1 MFWLDCCNDWLV
13 CTMGATVV
21 GGLSLGKTKYE
32 RPIQGRIP
40 NPFIRPVFPPQPM
53 TTLDPDDLPFK
64 LTIMPEIQKTSNQNL
79 PATVY
84 KPSELLG
91 IFTSF
96 LSQTDVNRK
105 VIYLRGIY
113 LKNPKHDP
121 RWNSRY
127 DTLRDEDTQTEITLQ
142 IPQRLCNNLKD
153 GNLVQV
159 GGVLGRRAQNNCH
172 IQLMLVVSRID
183 VVQEQAID
191 EAEIK
196 RMELRQKKALAGF
209 KNVDSLLEQL
219 LYTDQRPQVALVFA
233 QTSITMSDFEAGIN
247 AAKSAIDFTERRVNF
262 SNSQELVRTLQALD
276 EFDFSIIALVR
287 GGGGG
292 IEKLDELDVLESIV
306 SLRTPIIAAVGH
318 VEEKLFIKQLVDKCA
333 PTPNGLGQYFS
344 EMVES
349 VSEKK
354 TKSRAALTE
363 QIKKQ
368 FKDQLEAGQKQN
380 KELQEK
386 LTKLTKA
393 QEEAVK
399 KHNEQVQALTKV
411 QAEATKKHNEQVEVL
426 GKQNQ
431 ELQKKLSEITKAHE
445 ATQKQQ
451 SEAMVKLQ
459 AQMKEQNEAHS
470 KQQQEF
476 NASLKKMQETNGELN
491 KSLSKLTVQNTQ
503 AAKDLNDARE
513 RQRQLERQLQESS
526 GSGLWKIAAIIA
538 LLALL
543 ASLLFR

>member
-1 MFWLDCCNDWLV
+1 MSNID
-13 CTMGATVV
+13 
-21 GGLSLGKTKYE
+21 
-32 RPIQGRIP
+32 
-40 NPFIRPVFPPQPM
+40 M
-53 TTLDPDDLPFK
+53 T
-64 LTIMPEIQKTSNQNL
+64 EIASHPSNL
-79 PATVY
+79 PSATVY

-142 IPQRLCNNLKD
+142 IPQRLCDNLKD

-276 EFDFSIIALVR
+276 EFDFSVIALVR

-306 SLRTPIIAAVGH
+306 SLRTPIIAAIGH

-386 LTKLTKA
+386 LTSLTKA

-459 AQMKEQNEAHS
+459 AQMKEQNETHS

-476 NASLKKMQETNGELN
+476 NVSLKKMQETNGELN
-491 KSLSKLTVQNTQ
+491 KSLSKLTAQNTQ

-526 GSGLWKIAAIIA
+526 GSGIWKIAAIIA

>member
-1 MFWLDCCNDWLV
+1 
-13 CTMGATVV
+13 
-21 GGLSLGKTKYE
+21 
-32 RPIQGRIP
+32 
-40 NPFIRPVFPPQPM
+40 
-53 TTLDPDDLPFK
+53 
-64 LTIMPEIQKTSNQNL
+64 MPEIQKTSNQNL
-79 PATVY
+79 PTTVY

-142 IPQRLCNNLKD
+142 IPQRLCDNLKD

-191 EAEIK
+191 ESEIK
-196 RMELRQKKALAGF
+196 RMELRQKKASVGF

-276 EFDFSIIALVR
+276 EFDFSVIALVR

-292 IEKLDELDVLESIV
+292 IEKLDDLDVLESIV
-306 SLRTPIIAAVGH
+306 NLKTPIIAAIGH

-354 TKSRAALTE
+354 TKSRAVLTE

-368 FKDQLEAGQKQN
+368 FKDQLEAGKKQN
-380 KELQEK
+380 EELQK
-386 LTKLTKA
+386 KLAVLTKN
-393 QEEAVK
+393 QEEATK
-399 KHNEQVQALTKV
+399 KHNEQVQALTKA
-411 QAEATKKHNEQVEVL
+411 QEEATKKHGEQVQAAQ
-426 GKQNQ
+426 KQNTQLQ
-431 ELQKKLSEITKAHE
+431 EQLKNIQKTHKEQLDKLTEAQKTQQEQQKKQAEELSKNLT
-445 ATQKQQ
+445 
-451 SEAMVKLQ
+451 
-459 AQMKEQNEAHS
+459 
-470 KQQQEF
+470 
-476 NASLKKMQETNGELN
+476 KMQETNSQLQKN
-491 KSLSKLTVQNTQ
+491 LQTVTTQNTETQ
-503 AAKDLNDARE
+503 KQLMSAVERSKD
-513 RQRQLERQLQESS
+513 LERQLSEAKA
-526 GSGLWKIAAIIA
+526 GNGGNGWKVIAVVAIVTLII
-538 LLALL
+538 LLVIHLMA
-543 ASLLFR
+543 

>member
-1 MFWLDCCNDWLV
+1 MSD
-13 CTMGATVV
+13 
-21 GGLSLGKTKYE
+21 
-32 RPIQGRIP
+32 IQPAP
-40 NPFIRPVFPPQPM
+40 N
-53 TTLDPDDLPFK
+53 
-64 LTIMPEIQKTSNQNL
+64 NL

-84 KPSELLG
+84 KPSEIIG
-91 IFTSF
+91 IFNSI
-96 LSQTDVNRK
+96 LAKQNVNAQ
-105 VIYLRGIY
+105 VVYLRGVY
-113 LKNPKHDP
+113 LASG
-121 RWNSRY
+121 RQSYGGYYY
-127 DTLRDEDTQTEITLQ
+127 DTLRDEDRQEEITIIVAQ
-142 IPQRLCNNLKD
+142 PQRENLKN
-153 GNLVQV
+153 GNLVNV
-159 GGVLGRRAQNNCH
+159 GGVIGRNVNSRGQ
-172 IQLMLVVSRID
+172 IQITLNVSRIE
-183 VVQEQAID
+183 VVQEQVVD

-196 RMELRQKKALAGF
+196 KVELRQKKASIGF
-209 KNVDSLLEQL
+209 KNVDGVLEQL
-219 LYTDQRPQVALVFA
+219 LYQDKRPNVALVFA
-233 QTSITMSDFEAGIN
+233 QSSITMSDFEAGIN

-262 SNSQELVRTLQALD
+262 ANSSELVKTLKVLD
-276 EFDFSIIALVR
+276 EFDFSVIVLVR

-292 IEKLDELDVLESIV
+292 IEKLDDLDVLETV
-306 SLRTPIIAAVGH
+306 VNLKTPTIAAIGH
-318 VEEKLFIKQLVDKCA
+318 VEEKIFIKQLVDKCA

-386 LTKLTKA
+386 LTSLTKA

-538 LLALL
+538 ILAFL

>member
-1 MFWLDCCNDWLV
+1 
-13 CTMGATVV
+13 
-21 GGLSLGKTKYE
+21 
-32 RPIQGRIP
+32 
-40 NPFIRPVFPPQPM
+40 M
-53 TTLDPDDLPFK
+53 TNSE
-64 LTIMPEIQKTSNQNL
+64 LTNL

-91 IFTSF
+91 IFTSY

-142 IPQRLCNNLKD
+142 IPQRLCDNLKD

-191 EAEIK
+191 ESEIK
-196 RMELRQKKALAGF
+196 RMELRQKKASVGF

-276 EFDFSIIALVR
+276 EFDFSVIALVR

-292 IEKLDELDVLESIV
+292 IEKLDDLDVLETV
-306 SLRTPIIAAVGH
+306 VNLKTPTIAAIGH

-354 TKSRAALTE
+354 TKSRAVLTE

-368 FKDQLEAGQKQN
+368 FKDQLEAGKKQN
-380 KELQEK
+380 EELQK
-386 LTKLTKA
+386 KLAVLTKN
-393 QEEAVK
+393 QEEATK
-399 KHNEQVQALTKV
+399 KHNEQVQALTKA
-411 QAEATKKHNEQVEVL
+411 QEEATKKHGEQVQAAQ
-426 GKQNQ
+426 KQNTQLQ
-431 ELQKKLSEITKAHE
+431 EQLKNIQKTHKEQLDKLTEAQKTQQEQQKKQAEELSKNLT
-445 ATQKQQ
+445 
-451 SEAMVKLQ
+451 
-459 AQMKEQNEAHS
+459 
-470 KQQQEF
+470 
-476 NASLKKMQETNGELN
+476 KMQETNSQLQKN
-491 KSLSKLTVQNTQ
+491 LQTVTTQNTETQ
-503 AAKDLNDARE
+503 KQLMSAVERSKD
-513 RQRQLERQLQESS
+513 LERQLSEAKA
-526 GSGLWKIAAIIA
+526 GNGGNGWKVIAIVAIVA
-538 LLALL
+538 LIVLL
-543 ASLLFR
+543 VIHLMA

>member
-1 MFWLDCCNDWLV
+1 MSNID
-13 CTMGATVV
+13 
-21 GGLSLGKTKYE
+21 
-32 RPIQGRIP
+32 
-40 NPFIRPVFPPQPM
+40 M
-53 TTLDPDDLPFK
+53 T
-64 LTIMPEIQKTSNQNL
+64 EIASHPSNL
-79 PATVY
+79 PSTVVY

-142 IPQRLCNNLKD
+142 IPQRLCDNLKD

-172 IQLMLVVSRID
+172 IQLMLVVSRIE

-196 RMELRQKKALAGF
+196 RMELRQKKASVGF

-276 EFDFSIIALVR
+276 EFDFSVIALVR

-292 IEKLDELDVLESIV
+292 IEKLDDLDVLESIV
-306 SLRTPIIAAVGH
+306 NLKTPIIAAIGH

-354 TKSRAALTE
+354 TKSRAVLTE

-368 FKDQLEAGQKQN
+368 FKDQLEAGKKQN
-380 KELQEK
+380 EELQK
-386 LTKLTKA
+386 KLAVLTKN
-393 QEEAVK
+393 QEEATK
-399 KHNEQVQALTKV
+399 KHNEQVQALTKA
-411 QAEATKKHNEQVEVL
+411 QEEATKKHGEQVQAAQ
-426 GKQNQ
+426 KQNTQLQ
-431 ELQKKLSEITKAHE
+431 EQLKNIQKTHKEQLDKLTEAQKTQQEQQKKQAEELSKNLT
-445 ATQKQQ
+445 
-451 SEAMVKLQ
+451 
-459 AQMKEQNEAHS
+459 
-470 KQQQEF
+470 
-476 NASLKKMQETNGELN
+476 KMQETNSQLQKN
-491 KSLSKLTVQNTQ
+491 LQTVTTQNTETQ
-503 AAKDLNDARE
+503 KQLMSAVERSKD
-513 RQRQLERQLQESS
+513 LERQLSEAKA
-526 GSGLWKIAAIIA
+526 GNGGNGWKVIAIVAIVA
-538 LLALL
+538 LIVLL
-543 ASLLFR
+543 VIHLMA